1 MEGADPREDE
11 LTGSGEQQMPVTPV
25 PLLCWH
31 SHNLPLLLSPTKT
44 LALRCVALV
53 RRWSG
58 GGDPP
63 TSGSAA
69 ATRARG
75 EGGRSARRR
84 MGAGIR
90 HFFLFFPAP
99 PLTRSAIAGNVSSRR
114 LRTTQP
120 LIDLDRCLLG

>member
-31 SHNLPLLLSPTKT
+31 WHNLPLLLSRTAT
-44 LALRCVALV
+44 LALRCVGSPVEWGRGPTHL
-53 RRWSG
+53 WLSG
-58 GGDPP
+58 CHAGPWGKAGGLPGDEW
-63 TSGSAA
+63 A
-69 ATRARG
+69 RAF
-75 EGGRSARRR
+75 
-84 MGAGIR
+84 GISS
-90 HFFLFFPAP
+90 FFFPAP